1 MPWRRW
7 RRPRK
12 PGASPRRTTPWL
24 RSPRRWGKI
33 GPRLNDDLSEQ
44 LLQAKLAELRQDHA
58 DLDAAVQ
65 AIALSPLPDM
75 LLIARL
81 KRKKLA
87 LKDEMTRIED
97 QLTPDIIA

>member
-1 MPWRRW
+1 M
-7 RRPRK
+7 
-12 PGASPRRTTPWL
+12 SDLMDDIDDDTL
-24 RSPRRWGKI
+24 R
-33 GPRLNDDLSEQ
+33 D
-44 LLQAKLAELRQDHA
+44 KLAELRQDHA

-87 LKDEMTRIED
+87 LKDEISRIEA

>member
-1 MPWRRW
+1 MIDDED
-7 RRPRK
+7 
-12 PGASPRRTTPWL
+12 AL
-24 RSPRRWGKI
+24 I
-33 GPRLNDDLSEQ
+33 ARLN
-44 LLQAKLAELRQDHA
+44 ELKQDHA

-87 LKDEMTRIED
+87 LKDEMARIED
-97 QLTPDIIA
+97 LLNPDIIA

>member
-1 MPWRRW
+1 M
-7 RRPRK
+7 
-12 PGASPRRTTPWL
+12 
-24 RSPRRWGKI
+24 
-33 GPRLNDDLSEQ
+33 NDDEDFSDAVLE
-44 LLQAKLAELRQDHA
+44 ARLADLRQDHA

-87 LKDEMTRIED
+87 LKDEIARLED
-97 QLTPDIIA
+97 LLNPDIIA